1 MNTDKLMN
9 NTKSPFYHLKGT
21 SDMAMRDS
29 VTSTDVETTSWARE
43 PDLVTEKKVTMGRR
57 KSVLGRR
64 AEGERLRDSSF

>member
-1 MNTDKLMN
+1 
-9 NTKSPFYHLKGT
+9 
-21 SDMAMRDS
+21 MAMRDS

-43 PDLVTEKKVTMGRR
+43 PDLVSEKVTMGRR